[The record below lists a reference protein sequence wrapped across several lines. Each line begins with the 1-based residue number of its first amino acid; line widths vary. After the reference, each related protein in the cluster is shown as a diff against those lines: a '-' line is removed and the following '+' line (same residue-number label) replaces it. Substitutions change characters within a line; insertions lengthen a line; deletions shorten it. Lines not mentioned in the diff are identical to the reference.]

1 MSLMVSHSEFQRS
14 QEELG
19 RAMDAGF
26 YRYDPPE
33 KPEYG
38 FWTNIAYDV
47 ANIPKELIKGGVEG
61 EVDLFTS
68 PTTALGYYT
77 PDNKIDSKPWYNVD
91 EDAGFASSTAHSIGH
106 FLASFGSSFIASLSN
121 PVTALSALTIGQAGA
136 SLASG
141 TRTYKEL
148 RDAGADHDTAKKG
161 ALITTG
167 ATFLGGKVAGVYGK
181 TLASKMAT
189 GGATNVA
196 FGLGERQSI
205 GAYLKMQGYEDLAQH
220 YSRLDAT
227 SMGAEFIIGAGLGA
241 LLHGKG
247 GKHPDIKL
255 SDVDKAQAVK
265 SDIDNMVHSAPGIA
279 TSHQSAEI
287 HAQR

>member
-1 MSLMVSHSEFQRS
+1 MSFMISHSELARHD
-14 QEELG
+14 EAIE

-47 ANIPKELIKGGVEG
+47 ASIPKELIKGGVEG
-61 EVDLFTS
+61 EVDLVTS
-68 PTTALGYYT
+68 PIAASGYYT
-77 PDNKIDSKPWYNVD
+77 PDDKISSKPWYSVD
-91 EDAGFASSTAHSIGH
+91 EDAGLASSTAHSIGH
-106 FLASFGSSFIASLSN
+106 FLATFGTSFIASLSN
-121 PVTALSALTIGQAGA
+121 PVTALSAPTIGLAGA
-136 SLASG
+136 STASG
-141 TRTYKEL
+141 TRSYKEL
-148 RDAGADHDTAKKG
+148 RDAGVDHDSAKKG

-167 ATFLGGKVAGVYGK
+167 ATFLGGKVAGVFGK

-205 GAYLKMQGYEDLAQH
+205 GAYLKMQGYEDLSQH

-241 LLHGKG
+241 YCMAKVASILISSSLMLIRLKRLRATLIIWFILLLALQPSINRRRFMHK
-247 GKHPDIKL
+247 
-255 SDVDKAQAVK
+255 
-265 SDIDNMVHSAPGIA
+265 
-279 TSHQSAEI
+279 
-287 HAQR
+287 R